1 MDLFEPIGEP
11 LVINGI
17 TNYNS
22 EIQLYSF
29 VDKMYFFAVVIIMIL
44 SLYYK

>member
-22 EIQLYSF
+22 EIQLYLF
-29 VDKMYFFAVVIIMIL
+29 VDKMYFFAVVMIMFL
-44 SLYYK
+44 SLCYK

>member
-22 EIQLYSF
+22 EIQLYLF